1 MKKITYIVML
11 FFISVSLTS
20 CVKNDDL
27 SQFREEV
34 LADRGSGEKEILDKL
49 ANNIDYG
56 FYEYATYRL
65 SDGKLLFK
73 YIYGH
78 TDDIDITI
86 DNYGIIS
93 IKIKDRLTYIN
104 PENNKY
110 CSMIGAVAGNNIEN
124 EDNVNYFYQNLYH
137 KGSFDLFTKDDHI
150 FINFSDGTY
159 KIYDKNNLYLIE
171 SKYLSK
177 GNEVVTKLEHH
188 SNNVDEVY
196 DKYINSLYNMEEVS
210 NLDELRDN
218 WDV

>member
-1 MKKITYIVML
+1 ML
-11 FFISVSLTS
+11 FFILTSLTS
-20 CVKNDDL
+20 CDKTDDL

-34 LADRGSGEKEILDKL
+34 LADKGSGEKEILDKL

-86 DNYGIIS
+86 DNSGIIS
-93 IKIKDRLTYIN
+93 LKKKDRLTYIK

-110 CSMIGAVAGNNIEN
+110 CSMTGAGTGNNS
-124 EDNVNYFYQNLYH
+124 EDEDAVNYFYQNLYH
-137 KGSFDLFTKDDHI
+137 NGSFDLLTKDNYI

-159 KIYDKNNLYLIE
+159 KIYDKNKLFLIE
-171 SKYLSK
+171 SKYLSQ
-177 GNEVVTKLEHH
+177 GNEVVTKLKHH

-196 DKYINSLYNMEEVS
+196 DKYINSLNNMEEVS
-210 NLDELRDN
+210 NLDELRN
-218 WDV
+218 N